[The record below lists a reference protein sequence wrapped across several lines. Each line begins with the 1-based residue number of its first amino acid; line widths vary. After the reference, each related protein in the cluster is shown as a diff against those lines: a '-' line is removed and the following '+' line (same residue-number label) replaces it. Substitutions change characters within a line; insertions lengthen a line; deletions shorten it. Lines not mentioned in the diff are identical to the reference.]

1 MKAGNGLDKVFFMK
15 EAIRLATENML
26 AGEGGPF
33 GAVIVQQNTIIAR
46 GWNRVTSTNDP
57 TAHAEVDCIR
67 KACSHLK
74 SFDLSGCVLYANC
87 EPCPMCLSAAYWA
100 NITQIFYGADQQDA
114 ARAGFNDRFIYEEL
128 NQTMEKRKM
137 VMEQLLHKKALETF
151 ALWDAM
157 EEKIRY

>member
-1 MKAGNGLDKVFFMK
+1 MKAGKGSDKVFFME

-33 GAVIVQQNTIIAR
+33 GAVIVHQNTIIAR

-57 TAHAEVDCIR
+57 TAHAEIDCIR
-67 KACSHLK
+67 KACKQLN
-74 SFDLSGCVLYANC
+74 SFDLSGCVLYVNC

-100 NITQIFYGADQQDA
+100 NIKQIYYGAARQDA
-114 ARAGFNDRFIYEEL
+114 ANAGFNDVFIYEEL
-128 NQTMEKRKM
+128 DRTVENRSMA
-137 VMEQLLHKKALETF
+137 MEQLLHTKALETF
-151 ALWDAM
+151 VLWDAM

>member
-1 MKAGNGLDKVFFMK
+1 MKAGKGLDKVFFME

-57 TAHAEVDCIR
+57 TAHAEIDCIR
-67 KACSHLK
+67 KACKDLET
-74 SFDLSGCVLYANC
+74 FDLSGCIMFVNC

-100 NITQIFYGADQQDA
+100 NIKQIYYGAARHDA
-114 ARAGFNDRFIYEEL
+114 ANAGFNDVFIYEEFDQPV
-128 NQTMEKRKM
+128 NKRRM
-137 VMEQLLHKKALETF
+137 VMEQVLHSKALETF